1 MASYQFTSESVTC
14 GHPDKICDQI
24 SDAILDDALRQ
35 DSNAHIAVETAVKT
49 GMVICFGEM
58 RTKAWVDV
66 ERIARNVVQKIGY
79 TDAAFGFDCKS
90 IAVLSAIGNQSEEIA
105 CGVDKQDGDENIGA
119 GDQGMMFG
127 FACRETE
134 ELMPLPIT
142 LAHKLTARLETV
154 RRDGICAFLR
164 PDGKSQVTVEY
175 DESGRPHRVSAVVLS
190 AQHHPD
196 IQREELQVELKKN
209 VIFPVLDGL
218 VDANTVFHI
227 NPTGSFVVG
236 GPQGDAGLT
245 GRKIIVDTYG
255 GYCAHGGGAFSG
267 KDPTKVDRTGAYAA
281 RHIAKNIV
289 AAELADVCEVQ
300 VSYAI
305 GVAEPVSIFV
315 NTRGTGRLADRR
327 LEEIVFALWD
337 LRPGKLI
344 TQFGLRQPIFQQT
357 ASGGHFGRKE
367 FPWEALDK
375 VAALQQQSL

>member
-1 MASYQFTSESVTC
+1 MPEFQFTSESVTC

-24 SDAILDDALRQ
+24 SDAILDEALKQ
-35 DSNAHIAVETAVKT
+35 DPNSRVAVETAVKT
-49 GMVICFGEM
+49 GMVMCFGEM
-58 RTKAWVDV
+58 RTQAWVDV
-66 ERIARNVVQKIGY
+66 EHLAREVVRNIGY
-79 TDAAFGFDCKS
+79 TDAAFGFDSES
-90 IAVLSAIGNQSEEIA
+90 IAVLSAIGNQSAEIA
-105 CGVDKQDGDENIGA
+105 QGVDEKVGIKTIGA

-142 LAHKLTARLETV
+142 LAHKLTRQLEAV
-154 RRDGICAFLR
+154 RHDDVCNFLR

-175 DESGRPHRVSAVVLS
+175 SDIGMPRRVSAVVLS

-196 IQREELQVELKKN
+196 ISPEKLQEELKKN
-209 VIFPVLDGL
+209 VILPVLDGL
-218 VDANTVFHI
+218 VDDETVFHI
-227 NPTGSFVVG
+227 NPTGSFIIG

-300 VSYAI
+300 ISYAI

-315 NTRGTGRLADRR
+315 NTKGTGKFADHQ
-327 LEEIVFALWD
+327 LKKIITDNWD
-337 LRPGKLI
+337 LRPGILI
-344 TQFGLRQPIFQQT
+344 RDLGLQRPIFQKT
-357 ASGGHFGRKE
+357 AAGGHFGRDG
-367 FPWEALDK
+367 FPWEKLDK
-375 VAALQQQSL
+375 GEALRKAL